1 VHASRDLGEDI
12 MSNIICAAMA
22 VAIVATLAT
31 SNLAISQGGTMV
43 CRPGGNCISTTATNY
58 NRCVDL
64 ALRRGLQMTKGDRH
78 NFDLFIYDCVA
89 GRVSR

>member
-1 VHASRDLGEDI
+1 MRH
-12 MSNIICAAMA
+12 IIYALLAI
-22 VAIVATLAT
+22 AIVATFAT
-31 SNLAISQGGTMV
+31 SKLALSQGGTMV
-43 CRPGGNCISTTATNY
+43 CRPGGNCFRTTAANY

-64 ALRRGLQMTKGDRH
+64 ALRRGLQMTKGDRY

>member
-1 VHASRDLGEDI
+1 MRHIFYVML
-12 MSNIICAAMA
+12 A
-22 VAIVATLAT
+22 VTIVATFAT
-31 SNLAISQGGTMV
+31 ANLAISQGGTMV
-43 CRPGGNCISTTATNY
+43 CRPGGNCFSTTASNY

-89 GRVSR
+89 GRVTR

>member
-1 VHASRDLGEDI
+1 MRHILYAILAI
-12 MSNIICAAMA
+12 
-22 VAIVATLAT
+22 AIVAIFGT
-31 SNLAISQGGTMV
+31 SNLALSQGTMV
-43 CRPGGNCISTTATNY
+43 CRPGGNCISTSAANY

-89 GRVSR
+89 GRVR

>member
-1 VHASRDLGEDI
+1 MRHILYATL
-12 MSNIICAAMA
+12 A
-22 VAIVATLAT
+22 VAIVATFAT
-31 SNLAISQGGTMV
+31 SNIAISQGTMV
-43 CRPGGNCISTTATNY
+43 CRPGGNCFSTTAANY

-89 GRVSR
+89 GRVR